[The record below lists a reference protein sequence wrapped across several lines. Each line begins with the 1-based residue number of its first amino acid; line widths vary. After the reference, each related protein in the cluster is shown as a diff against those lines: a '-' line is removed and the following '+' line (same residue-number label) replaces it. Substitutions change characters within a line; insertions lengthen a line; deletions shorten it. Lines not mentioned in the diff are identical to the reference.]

1 MIFLDEGVIAGGSA
15 LIFKACSVGLV
26 FNTVFLNLY
35 YRSLVP
41 FLFHCVPK
49 LLYKRPVENISL
61 WYFNSVISIKQL
73 WAWPSTTS
81 ALQTLDIKIIL
92 TYFTMWMQL
101 CMWKYL
107 FSLGIRK
114 IQIKTTKIFLM
125 SNNSKCW

>member
-61 WYFNSVISIKQL
+61 
-73 WAWPSTTS
+73 
-81 ALQTLDIKIIL
+81 
-92 TYFTMWMQL
+92 
-101 CMWKYL
+101 
-107 FSLGIRK
+107 
-114 IQIKTTKIFLM
+114 
-125 SNNSKCW
+125 